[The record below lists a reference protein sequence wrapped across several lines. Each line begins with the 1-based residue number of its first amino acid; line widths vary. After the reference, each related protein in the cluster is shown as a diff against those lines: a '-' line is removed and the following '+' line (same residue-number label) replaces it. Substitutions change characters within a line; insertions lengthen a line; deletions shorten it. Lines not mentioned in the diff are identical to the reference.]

1 MRQPRL
7 RGSFSC
13 AIPAMLTGCLGQ
25 GAGATCPESI
35 ADCLGEAKNFL
46 FVASDKLSPGSWKE
60 VTYGYATRYG
70 TMVNGDACGVTARL
84 QGSSASDYE
93 TTISGDLLALAGP
106 GKVAVSV
113 HSDFSFYPGEAGV
126 LVYGVLATGGGRVV
140 GQIDAGSSGGIDT
153 SGTNPK
159 VASCRQAIADM
170 QSASTM
176 LANLPATQE
185 LGPVAVMGDTFRIV
199 AGPGVNV
206 ITTPLISLRS
216 VSSPGYYY
224 RQGGVLEIDT
234 SPDTQSVVINAG
246 KLYVGIGAEIYGY
259 GDVIINVPGPGPSI
273 KVFTY
278 SGYQQA
284 YINGPP
290 ILAPQR
296 GIKLYTGITTNF
308 FARQIGSRGTDVYS
322 YY

>member
-1 MRQPRL
+1 MQQPRV
-7 RGSFSC
+7 RGISPC
-13 AIPAMLTGCLGQ
+13 AIAAVLTVCLGQ
-25 GAGATCPESI
+25 LAGATCPESI

-46 FVASDKLSPGSWKE
+46 FVASDKLSLGSWKE

-93 TTISGDLLALAGP
+93 TTISGDLLALADSGT
-106 GKVAVSV
+106 AVSV
-113 HSDFSFYPGEAGV
+113 HSDFSLYPGEAGV
-126 LVYGVLATGGGRVV
+126 LVYGVLATGGGRVA
-140 GQIDAGSSGGIDT
+140 GQIGAGSSGGIDT
-153 SGTNPK
+153 SGTHPK
-159 VASCRQAIADM
+159 LASCRQAIADM
-170 QSASTM
+170 QSASTT
-176 LANLPATQE
+176 LASLPATQE
-185 LGPVAVMGDTFRIV
+185 LGPVTVRGDTFRIV

-206 ITTPLISLRS
+206 ITTPSISLRS

-234 SPDTQSVVINAG
+234 SPDTQSVVINTG

-273 KVFTY
+273 KAFTF

-290 ILAPQR
+290 VLAPQR

>member
-1 MRQPRL
+1 VRQPRL

-13 AIPAMLTGCLGQ
+13 AIAAMLTVCLGQ
-25 GAGATCPESI
+25 VAGATCPESI

-46 FVASDKLSPGSWKE
+46 FVASDKLSLGSWKE

-185 LGPVAVMGDTFRIV
+185 LGPVAVRGDTFRIV

-290 ILAPQR
+290 ILA
-296 GIKLYTGITTNF
+296 
-308 FARQIGSRGTDVYS
+308 
-322 YY
+322 